1 MAQTPIGAIASVSAF
16 NGKRL
21 KVVVVGEGGN
31 ILDVNCRFGHD
42 RAKNA
47 SLPNYLP
54 LPDGRRTQGSLWT
67 DAGVLDTAHPDSK
80 LAACT
85 IERLNVANFFYQ
97 LPDGSIVMRRCSME
111 SDWKWETEYT
121 SILSSES
128 EYPPELGTSI
138 IVQPSVLRAGDGN
151 SLTFFYQTSSGHI
164 GIQRMNELGELQG
177 TLFRGRLSIPRCTP
191 FTALMSDNNFT
202 ISYITLNTQEIWE
215 CNGTLTTGPWR
226 EFEDEEF
233 YVSAAQRMVL
243 ETPPTPFCVQMAS
256 YQTDQPIFYSMVSS
270 NIKSIVWSSNRARRS
285 YRFEVRGMPGTPIA
299 LSGYSLAWSSLNVL
313 FVDITGAVNIGR
325 LGSGSVDGTKQ
336 PECFPI
342 PLGSMRNA
350 FSWVLSKGTNSALGL
365 DVSLITKA
373 PGPDLGARDV
383 LEEAEECPAPCE
395 VVQIKETE
403 STEVAHEC
411 ADAQPCHSPCPDPCP
426 NPCSDEA
433 EHDEVNEEHNDASI
447 EYKPADGCCGDEPII
462 CEAETPV
469 DTDEGVLEEADR
481 GSSYGV
487 CSTCD
492 GNEDEDVCSEP
503 PFNGDA
509 DIVVEVEQDICE
521 LPEPYLPVEEMGDMP
536 FEDPVLSEESTTPTF
551 PVAIPLPEEP
561 ALISED
567 VPLTSI
573 PPSPP
578 RSSSPCLPEPV
589 QEAPIVDSNTP
600 FVDILYDRLR
610 FIFKPSGGRYIS
622 LQLPARRVDQISS
635 MYVGVSSSYNG
646 FTSNIVP
653 ELNAKLSDELFDV
666 AKFVSGPNG
675 RSLSQEYESL
685 LYSLIPNPDTE
696 ISRSLNIQRAI
707 ILQHLSQLEQSATST
722 SLKNS
727 ITSNEVVDPLRPEAN
742 QVATSDKAMRI
753 ILESITPQPW
763 DITARINFANEMNQ
777 STATSPTQLNINTG
791 AVALGATQLK
801 SLTGLNTVYAQDIS
815 SPTRAILS
823 GESLATTQ
831 VNTTNNQRTLTETEL
846 MGYLDVKTGCESLH
860 DARSLF
866 RKSGRSYTDTS
877 KPTLPITMTPFDW
890 YEASQTSWVAEELNH
905 DSAVLQSQLDRKL
918 SDMDSLTAQ
927 LIPFIRSSIEDHQD
941 LELEVQSLVKE
952 RDDLQRE
959 LESEYPISAI
969 NLAQKQVL
977 KQSDSNSSVAS
988 LLRCIHD
995 TPLPNELNDRDF
1007 DLNTISNRLEAIK
1020 AIDRKLMHATRSLTL
1035 KRAQETMTK
1044 SDGPN
1049 MQLRSTLESKILEH
1063 QAFIETHMKLIRAS
1077 SERYALNLQTSISQV
1092 HLPYSNDPR
1101 WSIVNISTEVPNTT
1115 WDDAAVG
1122 VGLWA
1127 GYEANP
1133 ASRAENVKLDI
1144 SFRVSLVNIDRG
1156 AWFKSDFMKHSDQFM
1171 RLPGNKR
1178 WSEWPCDAQTP
1189 EEVVERILQGDFVPK
1204 GSLAALPAGYL
1215 IAKDILIKIRT
1226 PEQASGATKETLI
1239 KQAATAHGILGFEF
1253 EPQASAHGNPAAM
1266 HISEHSDGI
1275 VFRLPEAQILG
1286 YMMQLTPPDLSVE
1299 YNSQLVESS
1308 IGVMLGKVQANG
1320 RALEKVEY

>member
-67 DAGVLDTAHPDSK
+67 DGGVLDTAHPDSK

-111 SDWKWETEYT
+111 SDWKWETGEYDQ
-121 SILSSES
+121 SHSMSSS
-128 EYPPELGTSI
+128 EYPPDLGTSI
-138 IVQPSVLRAGDGN
+138 VVQPSVLRAGDVGRAPRN
-151 SLTFFYQTSSGHI
+151 PLSRAAKHSALYPLHSSHV
-164 GIQRMNELGELQG
+164 R
-177 TLFRGRLSIPRCTP
+177 
-191 FTALMSDNNFT
+191 
-202 ISYITLNTQEIWE
+202 ITLNTQEIWE

-226 EFEDEEF
+226 ELEDDES
-233 YVSAAQRMVL
+233 YVSAAQRVIL

-256 YQTDQPIFYSMVSS
+256 YQADQPIFYSMVSS
-270 NIKSIVWSSNRARRS
+270 TFKSIVWSSNRARRS

-365 DVSLITKA
+365 DVSPITKA
-373 PGPDLGARDV
+373 PSPDLGARDV

-411 ADAQPCHSPCPDPCP
+411 ADAQPCPSPCPDPCP

-433 EHDEVNEEHNDASI
+433 ERDEVNEEHNDASI

-462 CEAETPV
+462 CGAETPV
-469 DTDEGVLEEADR
+469 DTDEGVLEEVDR

-521 LPEPYLPVEEMGDMP
+521 LPEPYLPVEEMGDAP

-578 RSSSPCLPEPV
+578 RSSRPCLPEPV
-589 QEAPIVDSNTP
+589 QEAPIADSNTP

-722 SLKNS
+722 SLNNS

-753 ILESITPQPW
+753 ILESVTPQPW

-801 SLTGLNTVYAQDIS
+801 SLSQPNTVYAQDIS

-866 RKSGRSYTDTS
+866 RKSGRSYIDTS
-877 KPTLPITMTPFDW
+877 KLTLPITMT
-890 YEASQTSWVAEELNH
+890 YGASQTSWIPEELNH

-927 LIPFIRSSIEDHQD
+927 LIPFIRSSVEDYQD
-941 LELEVQSLVKE
+941 LELEVQSLVKK

-959 LESEYPISAI
+959 LESEYPIYAI

-995 TPLPNELNDRDF
+995 TPLSDEPNDRDF
-1007 DLNTISNRLEAIK
+1007 DLATVSNRLGAIK

-1044 SDGPN
+1044 PDGTN

-1063 QAFIETHMKLIRAS
+1063 QAFIETYIKLIRAS

-1101 WSIVNISTEVPNTT
+1101 WSIINISTEVPNTT

-1122 VGLWA
+1122 FGLWA

-1133 ASRAENVKLDI
+1133 VSRAESVKLDI
-1144 SFRVSLVNIDRG
+1144 SFRVSLVNIYRG

-1215 IAKDILIKIRT
+1215 IAKDILIKIHT

-1239 KQAATAHGILGFEF
+1239 KQAATAHGILGFGF
-1253 EPQASAHGNPAAM
+1253 APQASAHGNPAAM

-1286 YMMQLTPPDLSVE
+1286 YMMQ
-1299 YNSQLVESS
+1299 S
-1308 IGVMLGKVQANG
+1308 IGAMIGKVQVSG

>member
-67 DAGVLDTAHPDSK
+67 DGGVLDTAHPDSK

-111 SDWKWETEYT
+111 SDWKWETGYT

-128 EYPPELGTSI
+128 EYPPDLGTSI
-138 IVQPSVLRAGDGN
+138 VVQPSVLRAGDGN
-151 SLTFFYQTSSGHI
+151 SLTFF
-164 GIQRMNELGELQG
+164 
-177 TLFRGRLSIPRCTP
+177 
-191 FTALMSDNNFT
+191 
-202 ISYITLNTQEIWE
+202 YITLNTQEIWE

-226 EFEDEEF
+226 ELEDDES
-233 YVSAAQRMVL
+233 YVSAAQRVIL

-256 YQTDQPIFYSMVSS
+256 YQADQPIFYSMVSS
-270 NIKSIVWSSNRARRS
+270 TFKSIVWSSNRARRS

-313 FVDITGAVNIGR
+313 FVDITGAVNIG
-325 LGSGSVDGTKQ
+325 
-336 PECFPI
+336 
-342 PLGSMRNA
+342 SMRNA

-373 PGPDLGARDV
+373 PSPDLGARDV

-411 ADAQPCHSPCPDPCP
+411 ADAQPCPSPCPDPCP

-462 CEAETPV
+462 S
-469 DTDEGVLEEADR
+469 DR

-521 LPEPYLPVEEMGDMP
+521 LPEPYLPVEEMGDAP

-600 FVDILYDRLR
+600 FVDILYERLR

-675 RSLSQEYESL
+675 RSLFQEYESL

-722 SLKNS
+722 SLNNS

-763 DITARINFANEMNQ
+763 DITARINFANVMNQ

-801 SLTGLNTVYAQDIS
+801 SLSQPNTLYAQDIS
-815 SPTRAILS
+815 SPTGAILS

-866 RKSGRSYTDTS
+866 RKSGRSYIDTS
-877 KPTLPITMTPFDW
+877 KLTLPITMTPFDW
-890 YEASQTSWVAEELNH
+890 YGASQTSWIPEELNH

-927 LIPFIRSSIEDHQD
+927 LIPFIRSSVEDYQD
-941 LELEVQSLVKE
+941 LELEVQSLVKK

-995 TPLPNELNDRDF
+995 TPLSDEPNDRDF
-1007 DLNTISNRLEAIK
+1007 DLATVSNRLGAIK

-1044 SDGPN
+1044 PDGTN
-1049 MQLRSTLESKILEH
+1049 MQLRSSLESKILEH
-1063 QAFIETHMKLIRAS
+1063 QAFIEAYIKLIRAS

-1101 WSIVNISTEVPNTT
+1101 WSIINISTEVPNTT

-1122 VGLWA
+1122 FGLWA

-1133 ASRAENVKLDI
+1133 ASRAESVKLDI

-1215 IAKDILIKIRT
+1215 IAKDILIKIHT

-1239 KQAATAHGILGFEF
+1239 KQAATAHGILGFGF
-1253 EPQASAHGNPAAM
+1253 APQASAHGNPAAM

-1299 YNSQLVESS
+1299 YNSQLVESVS
-1308 IGVMLGKVQANG
+1308 LQVWHKS
-1320 RALEKVEY
+1320 

>member
-67 DAGVLDTAHPDSK
+67 DGGVLDTAHPDSK

-111 SDWKWETEYT
+111 SDWKWETGYT

-128 EYPPELGTSI
+128 EYPPDLGTSI
-138 IVQPSVLRAGDGN
+138 VVQPSVLRAGDGN
-151 SLTFFYQTSSGHI
+151 SLTSSSKLDQTSSGHI

-191 FTALMSDNNFT
+191 FTALMSGNNFT

-226 EFEDEEF
+226 ELEDDES
-233 YVSAAQRMVL
+233 YVSAAQRVIL

-256 YQTDQPIFYSMVSS
+256 YQADQPIFYSMVSS
-270 NIKSIVWSSNRARRS
+270 TFKSIVWSSNRARRS

-350 FSWVLSKGTNSALGL
+350 FSW
-365 DVSLITKA
+365 A
-373 PGPDLGARDV
+373 PSPDLGARDV

-411 ADAQPCHSPCPDPCP
+411 ADAQPCPSPCPDPCP

-433 EHDEVNEEHNDASI
+433 ERDEVNEEHNDASI

-462 CEAETPV
+462 CGAETPV

-521 LPEPYLPVEEMGDMP
+521 LPEPYLPVEEMGDAP

-561 ALISED
+561 ALISRTCH
-567 VPLTSI
+567 LHLF
-573 PPSPP
+573 
-578 RSSSPCLPEPV
+578 LPALPV
-589 QEAPIVDSNTP
+589 QVVLACRSRYRKRQLWTQIRLSLTYFMNAFDSYSNLLEAGT
-600 FVDILYDRLR
+600 YR
-610 FIFKPSGGRYIS
+610 FNFPPGAWIKFPRY
-622 LQLPARRVDQISS
+622 
-635 MYVGVSSSYNG
+635 
-646 FTSNIVP
+646 IVP

-666 AKFVSGPNG
+666 AN
-675 RSLSQEYESL
+675 
-685 LYSLIPNPDTE
+685 LIPNPDTE

-722 SLKNS
+722 SLNNS

-753 ILESITPQPW
+753 IWTH
-763 DITARINFANEMNQ
+763 T
-777 STATSPTQLNINTG
+777 
-791 AVALGATQLK
+791 
-801 SLTGLNTVYAQDIS
+801 
-815 SPTRAILS
+815 
-823 GESLATTQ
+823 
-831 VNTTNNQRTLTETEL
+831 TETEL

-866 RKSGRSYTDTS
+866 RKSGRSYIDTS

-890 YEASQTSWVAEELNH
+890 YEASQTSWILRSLIMIRGA
-905 DSAVLQSQLDRKL
+905 QSQLDRKL

-927 LIPFIRSSIEDHQD
+927 LIPFIRSSVEDYQD
-941 LELEVQSLVKE
+941 LELEVQSL
-952 RDDLQRE
+952 
-959 LESEYPISAI
+959 
-969 NLAQKQVL
+969 KQVL

-995 TPLPNELNDRDF
+995 TPLSDEPNDRDF
-1007 DLNTISNRLEAIK
+1007 DLATVSNRLGAIK

-1044 SDGPN
+1044 PDGTN
-1049 MQLRSTLESKILEH
+1049 MQLRSSLESKILEH
-1063 QAFIETHMKLIRAS
+1063 QAFIEAYIKLIRAS

-1122 VGLWA
+1122 VGL
-1127 GYEANP
+1127 
-1133 ASRAENVKLDI
+1133 
-1144 SFRVSLVNIDRG
+1144 FRVSLVNIDRG
-1156 AWFKSDFMKHSDQFM
+1156 AWFKSDLMKHSDQFM
-1171 RLPGNKR
+1171 RLP
-1178 WSEWPCDAQTP
+1178 
-1189 EEVVERILQGDFVPK
+1189 VERILQGDFVPK
-1204 GSLAALPAGYL
+1204 ALWPL
-1215 IAKDILIKIRT
+1215 CLLDNILIKIHT

-1239 KQAATAHGILGFEF
+1239 KQAATAHGILGFGF
-1253 EPQASAHGNPAAM
+1253 APQASAHGNPAAM
-1266 HISEHSDGI
+1266 HISLRD
-1275 VFRLPEAQILG
+1275 LYKLG

-1308 IGVMLGKVQANG
+1308 IGAMIGKVQVSG